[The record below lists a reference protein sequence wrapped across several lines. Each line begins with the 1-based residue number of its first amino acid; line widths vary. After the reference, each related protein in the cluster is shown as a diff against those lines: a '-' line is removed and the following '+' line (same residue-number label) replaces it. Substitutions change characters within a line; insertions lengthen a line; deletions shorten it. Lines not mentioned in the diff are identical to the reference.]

1 MIEIKIT
8 IDTALN
14 MLLNRMKVELNL
26 RQKSGMIM
34 SGLRLENLSYKQLYP
49 IVETAIF
56 DTVFLL
62 PVDLIINET
71 NLRYIITETVKT
83 LARVFHQKEFALFSN
98 TQTKNILEPIYN
110 YLNKQL
116 ETKDFE
122 NN

>member
-14 MLLNRMKVELNL
+14 MLLNRMKIELNL

-34 SGLRLENLSYKQLYP
+34 SGLRLENLSYKQLHP
-49 IVETAIF
+49 IVEAAIF

-62 PVDLIINET
+62 PVDLITNET

-83 LARVFHQKEFALFSN
+83 LSRIFHQEEFTLFSN
-98 TQTKNILEPIYN
+98 NQTKKILDPVYN

>member
-14 MLLNRMKVELNL
+14 MLLNRMKIELNL

-49 IVETAIF
+49 VVEAAIF

-62 PVDLIINET
+62 PMDLITSET
-71 NLRYIITETVKT
+71 NLKYIITETVKT
-83 LARVFHQKEFALFSN
+83 LSKIFHHEEFVLFSN
-98 TQTKNILEPIYN
+98 NQTKKILEPIYS

-116 ETKDFE
+116 ETKEYE

>member
-14 MLLNRMKVELNL
+14 MLLNRMKIELNL

-49 IVETAIF
+49 VVEAAIF

-62 PVDLIINET
+62 PMDLIINES
-71 NLRYIITETVKT
+71 NLKYIITETVKT
-83 LARVFHQKEFALFSN
+83 LARIFHHEEFVLFSN
-98 TQTKNILEPIYN
+98 NQTKKLLDPIYN
-110 YLNKQL
+110 YLNVQL
-116 ETKDFE
+116 GTKDYE
-122 NN
+122 RN